1 MNRMQFPPVAI
12 KGELFK
18 WIGKQFGELVSN
30 VLWGGIILCIFIYR
44 APYRK
49 WGFYKR
55 IMGDKAK
62 PYPYDGNGKRVY
74 RWNGTT
80 IEKPEEDAEPGT
92 LEGSEAAD
100 GEQEEETK

>member
-1 MNRMQFPPVAI
+1 MANDVLSLQIALRWRGEWLVRLIGEEATNILTFAVA
-12 KGELFK
+12 FT
-18 WIGKQFGELVSN
+18 V
-30 VLWGGIILCIFIYR
+30 FIYR

-74 RWNGTT
+74 RWNGTP

-92 LEGSEAAD
+92 LEESEAAE
-100 GEQEEETK
+100 GEQEGETK